1 MHVQLEP
8 LQVEPGQKKQR
19 FREVLCNQPLLQV
32 SQSCCA
38 HVLML
43 ADEEKVARQSTTMK
57 QLGRIAEKQVLRKPL
72 TDQEKALIGQI

>member
-32 SQSCCA
+32 SQLCCA
-38 HVLML
+38 HIPML